1 VPGSD
6 REHGASVAP
15 AKVPVQP
22 PVGRVVSRSSVLSLQ
37 SRAGNAAVVSLL
49 STSRGVTP
57 VAQRNGDGVTTVVEK
72 VKESS
77 DLTTLGILVPKWG
90 AEKVKPVADYLGTE
104 RCKTMIM
111 VIGSDVVEGMKPEDF
126 LGITKL
132 PSGEPSLQDLAVLVE
147 KAGAGLDNVLTVGKR
162 WSSSLAPTLGA
173 LVAFKAKLDV
183 MSPYIQA
190 ASASERTEAS
200 KDTKLLALAQTNLS
214 RDDYLGLLPALGVF
228 LSPSGGGLTEGGKGH
243 LQAPDVDNKIRTT
256 LALYVADAI
265 KQGRKV
271 EGEVSVVGDA
281 DFQLAFDRQWVDTG
295 LLPKGTVAKSTCNAF
310 VDVNLTKRHI
320 WVHRDKGNEGTVV
333 HEGMHKYASPVLRT
347 EQMDVFTKSGGDPG
361 GISQLDEGITE
372 YFTRKVTGPMKIT
385 RGNYPNPHDIAQRIA
400 TVAGDTVLA
409 AAYFDGAFDALK
421 KKWAPTK
428 WQGLALAIEGK
439 DWAGA
444 RKLI

>member
-1 VPGSD
+1 
-6 REHGASVAP
+6 
-15 AKVPVQP
+15 
-22 PVGRVVSRSSVLSLQ
+22 
-37 SRAGNAAVVSLL
+37 
-49 STSRGVTP
+49 
-57 VAQRNGDGVTTVVEK
+57 
-72 VKESS
+72 
-77 DLTTLGILVPKWG
+77 
-90 AEKVKPVADYLGTE
+90 
-104 RCKTMIM
+104 
-111 VIGSDVVEGMKPEDF
+111 
-126 LGITKL
+126 
-132 PSGEPSLQDLAVLVE
+132 
-147 KAGAGLDNVLTVGKR
+147 
-162 WSSSLAPTLGA
+162 
-173 LVAFKAKLDV
+173 

-372 YFTRKVTGPMKIT
+372 YFTRKVTSP
-385 RGNYPNPHDIAQRIA
+385 
-400 TVAGDTVLA
+400 
-409 AAYFDGAFDALK
+409 
-421 KKWAPTK
+421 
-428 WQGLALAIEGK
+428 
-439 DWAGA
+439 
-444 RKLI
+444 